1 MSEERKSQPAKT
13 RNEEKGDFRES
24 LGTMDNSGKRVWV
37 YPKKPKGKYYNRRTL
52 VSYILLTILF
62 GLPFLN
68 YYRVENGDNPLFQF
82 NIIKRQFYLFGNYF
96 QPQDL
101 YILAIGAIATVVFI
115 IVFTVIWGRLF
126 CGWVCPQTI
135 FLEMVF
141 RKIEYAIDGDRN
153 KQMKLKR
160 QEWDNEKITKRVL
173 KYSIYIILSFMISNM
188 FLSFIIGSH
197 TLVNFYK
204 EGVSEHTDTF
214 IGLLVFTGLFFFVFA
229 WFREQACTLVC
240 PYGRFQGVLVDKK
253 TVTVAYDYKR
263 GEGEKGRGKWRKN
276 EDRKE
281 VGKGD
286 CIDCNQCVVV
296 CPTGIDI
303 RNGSNQLEC
312 VNCTACMDAC
322 DEVMEKV
329 GLPTGLIRY
338 ASEENIEEGTKFKV
352 STRAWAYTAVITIL
366 MVVFTSFL
374 INRPLL
380 QTSFARTPGADFT
393 ETESAYINPYQ
404 YILINKTDDT
414 LKVHLRVIQPDK
426 TIIDTYGN
434 PDTIEVLPKETKQ
447 GIIKVEMPIEKYEGK
462 NQMIII
468 GTFDNTGKKLDD
480 FKISFRGP
488 LITF

>member
-1 MSEERKSQPAKT
+1 MSESKT
-13 RNEEKGDFRES
+13 SPLSKETKENKDFRES
-24 LGTMDNSGKRVWV
+24 LGTMDNKGKRVWI
-37 YPKKPKGKYYNRRTL
+37 YPKKPKGKYYKKRTY
-52 VSYILLTILF
+52 VSYLLLTILF
-62 GLPFLN
+62 GIPLIN
-68 YYRVENGDNPLFQF
+68 YYRVEQGMNPLFQF

-153 KQMKLKR
+153 KQMKLAR
-160 QEWDNEKITKRVL
+160 QEWNNEKIRKRVL
-173 KYSIYIILSFMISNM
+173 KYSIYIALSFLISIM
-188 FLSFIIGSH
+188 FLSYIIGTH
-197 TLVNFYK
+197 AVVHLFE
-204 EGVSEHTDTF
+204 EGIAEHTDTF

-253 TVTVAYDYKR
+253 TVTVAYDYPR
-263 GEGEKGRGKWRKN
+263 GEGEKGRGSWRKK
-276 EDRKE
+276 EDRKA

-322 DEVMEKV
+322 DEVMEKI

-338 ASEENIEEGTKFKV
+338 ASEENIEEGTKFKI
-352 STRAWAYTAVITIL
+352 STRAWAYSAVIVVL
-366 MVVFTSFL
+366 MLVFTSFL
-374 INRPLL
+374 INRPLV
-380 QTSFARTPGADFT
+380 QSSFARTPGAEFKQT
-393 ETESAYINPYQ
+393 ENSYSNPYQ

-414 LKVHLRVIQPDK
+414 LDVHLRVLKPNK
-426 TIIDTYGN
+426 TLIDTYGN
-434 PDTIEVLPKETKQ
+434 PDTIRLMPRDTKQ
-447 GIIKVEMPIEKYEGK
+447 GIFKVVMPIEEYEGK
-462 NQMIII
+462 NQNIVI
-468 GTFDNTGKKLDD
+468 GTFDTKGTKLDQY
-480 FKISFRGP
+480 KISFRGP
-488 LITF
+488 LKTF